1 MLPEISQ
8 LGFTSGFLLL
18 LFHGTLSLLN
28 GYIDLSDMS
37 NPIIG
42 GMQFGS
48 AIIYNNR
55 RIIKELSVFGGVIGV
70 GVAALVSG

>member
-1 MLPEISQ
+1 VFDSA
-8 LGFTSGFLLL
+8 
-18 LFHGTLSLLN
+18 LFDMANKLN
-28 GYIDLSDMS
+28 AYIDLSEMS

-42 GMQFGS
+42 GVQFGS

-70 GVAALVSG
+70 GLAALVSG